1 MTQDDDVLVTATE
14 LRKRYGGRSAM
25 WLWRQLQNDPTFPKP
40 LYINTKRYWWLSA
53 LKRWEIA
60 KASEREVA

>member
-1 MTQDDDVLVTATE
+1 MQDDNDVYVTATGV
-14 LRKRYGGRSAM
+14 RRRYGGRSDM

-40 LYINTKRYWWLSA
+40 LYINNKRYWLLSA

-60 KASEREVA
+60 KASEKEVA